1 VARHIAARALGVKGK
16 NGFSHRLAGARRV
29 YWESAMDL
37 SKYDN
42 SDFQR
47 GAPAWKE
54 FLWWVA
60 RSLCF
65 ECWFPLPSG
74 LRCAVLRAFGA
85 KIGRGVVVRSHVNI
99 TFPWR
104 LEVGDHVWIGDDV
117 LILSL
122 DRVRIGSNVCISQ
135 RAFICTGSHD
145 HRAEAFD
152 LVTKTVEI
160 EDRCW
165 VAAGAFVGPGVALG
179 AGTVVAAG
187 AVVLRSAG
195 PDELV
200 AGNPAV
206 ARPRKTS

>member
-122 DRVRIGSNVCISQ
+122 DRV
-135 RAFICTGSHD
+135 
-145 HRAEAFD
+145 
-152 LVTKTVEI
+152 
-160 EDRCW
+160 
-165 VAAGAFVGPGVALG
+165 AAGAFVGPGVVLG
-179 AGTVVAAG
+179 PGTVVAAG

-195 PDELV
+195 PDEFV